1 MKVPLPS
8 LFQVKTRTTEE
19 ALEKTEKSAND
30 EAKAMASMR
39 LAYQDLSLQQKTQV
53 HSACIFETFF
63 AYTNPLYLD
72 AKYLL
77 LK

>member
-1 MKVPLPS
+1 MKVPLPSS

-53 HSACIFETFF
+53 HLTHVIEI
-63 AYTNPLYLD
+63 YLHGF
-72 AKYLL
+72 YLL
-77 LK
+77 GSSKQK